1 MLEDLPHDHRRPMRR
16 TDREMTPKEALEL
29 LRRTPNAVMA
39 TADGEGRPYGVPVT
53 VAFVE
58 GVFYVHGTSAGGRRS
73 SNLTENPFASL
84 TFVVEGGWDAEP
96 YSLFYASVIVDG
108 RARMVTDPEEKT
120 AALFALADVCGR
132 ERPHEH
138 KRAYIESMADAVEV
152 WAIEPERISG
162 KRRAPKA

>member
-1 MLEDLPHDHRRPMRR
+1 M
-16 TDREMTPKEALEL
+16 
-29 LRRTPNAVMA
+29 
-39 TADGEGRPYGVPVT
+39 
-53 VAFVE
+53 
-58 GVFYVHGTSAGGRRS
+58 
-73 SNLTENPFASL
+73 
-84 TFVVEGGWDAEP
+84 
-96 YSLFYASVIVDG
+96 IVDG

>member
-1 MLEDLPHDHRRPMRR
+1 MLEDLPHDYRRPMRR
-16 TDREMTPKEALEL
+16 ADREMTPKEALEL

-108 RARMVTDPEEKT
+108 RARMVTDP
-120 AALFALADVCGR
+120 CGR